1 MPKFSNNLP
10 KMEDVMKTQPQPQV
24 LQDLLA
30 ARRLQA
36 VSIIHNDFPAKILHI
51 QKLLEG
57 ENDPNSPFWKDI
69 VFEKAYTEPSI
80 GQPGVPKGIDG
91 LDLNNGAHENGDKGE
106 GEEGTVGKEKLQAVL
121 PKDIVTRT
129 TGLSGDQEGENVRM
143 GMHWFEVFKVNEKQD
158 ECIKIIT
165 KELEDLHFLAQDL
178 KLWLDMEIPLIEDG
192 NSFGAEVQQLIIR
205 ELLDTYKKC
214 NNMQNGVRAHYTDRV
229 KLGMDW
235 AKYPNM
241 SDWKAAIIASDR
253 FDHFLLRSYLRNI
266 LMSYSSVLTKMER
279 NWPKVIH
286 PKGSSGVGGMY

>member
-1 MPKFSNNLP
+1 MSKYSNNLP

-24 LQDLLA
+24 LRDLLS
-30 ARRLQA
+30 ARRVQA
-36 VSIIHNDFPAKILHI
+36 ASIIHNDFPSKILHI

-69 VFEKAYTEPSI
+69 VFEKAYAEPTI
-80 GQPGVPKGIDG
+80 GQPELPKGLGG
-91 LDLNNGAHENGDKGE
+91 LDINGSNENGAKSD
-106 GEEGTVGKEKLQAVL
+106 GEEGTVGKEKFQVVL
-121 PKDIVTRT
+121 PKDIVTCST
-129 TGLSGDQEGENVRM
+129 NLTEEQEGGIRL
-143 GMHWFEVFKVNEKQD
+143 GMHWFEVFKVNETHN

-178 KLWLDMEIPLIEDG
+178 KLWLDLEIPLVEDG
-192 NSFGAEVQQLIIR
+192 NSFGAEVQQLVIR

-214 NNMQNGVRAHYTDRV
+214 NSMQNGVRAHYTDRV

-241 SDWKAAIIASDR
+241 ADWKAAIVASDR

-279 NWPKVIH
+279 NWPKVIN
-286 PKGSSGVGGMY
+286 PKGSSDVGGMY